1 VRLTFDDPQSVP
13 LRVGM
18 TGSVAVD
25 TEPPGFLSRVTRIW
39 HKVIAWL
46 YYL

>member
-1 VRLTFDDPQSVP
+1 
-13 LRVGM
+13 M
-18 TGSVAVD
+18 TGSVAVY
-25 TEPPGFLSRVTRIW
+25 TESKGTLNRVTRFW

>member
-1 VRLTFDDPQSVP
+1 
-13 LRVGM
+13 M
-18 TGSVAVD
+18 TGSVAVY
-25 TEPPGFLSRVTRIW
+25 TEPNGTLNKVTRFW